1 MKFCPKCG
9 YFVNGKKTCSKCGYN
24 SVKLLPSRI
33 PNSKTGIIVS
43 IIAIVIAVIFFSITP
58 GANNFNDSQLVDSDM
73 DFDRPLDIKVPI
85 KSNNQLVQFA
95 LEQVNDD
102 REKHGVPP
110 VNLGNNSAAQ
120 KHADDSLEF
129 DYFSH
134 WNSEGVKPYVTY
146 TLFGG
151 RGNVAEN
158 ISYFFSECPT
168 SNCISSVVDPLKH
181 IESLHYM
188 MMYDDALS
196 NWGHRDTIIDPY
208 HTHVN
213 FGIAYD
219 DDNFY
224 FAQHFE
230 TNIIE
235 WDKIELVNAELEM
248 VGKLPDGF
256 SVMQIEIFSDDNPKT
271 LSSKTLNEESPYNQ
285 NHYDQGKLVGM
296 FLKPPPANS
305 SYEECE
311 IGKIITNDEF
321 GNTNCIDYVI
331 LDNNSVHS
339 NEIDVSIDVSEWLES
354 NDVHTLYVVLNNENN
369 ERVDST
375 SITLEYLE

>member
-1 MKFCPKCG
+1 VETGFSGEKLMKFCPKCG

-33 PNSKTGIIVS
+33 PNLKTGIIVS

-58 GANNFNDSQLVDSDM
+58 SADNFNDSQLVDSDM
-73 DFDRPLDIKVPI
+73 DFDMPLDIKVPI

-158 ISYFFSECPT
+158 IS
-168 SNCISSVVDPLKH
+168 
-181 IESLHYM
+181 
-188 MMYDDALS
+188 
-196 NWGHRDTIIDPY
+196 
-208 HTHVN
+208 
-213 FGIAYD
+213 
-219 DDNFY
+219 
-224 FAQHFE
+224 
-230 TNIIE
+230 
-235 WDKIELVNAELEM
+235 
-248 VGKLPDGF
+248 
-256 SVMQIEIFSDDNPKT
+256 
-271 LSSKTLNEESPYNQ
+271 
-285 NHYDQGKLVGM
+285 
-296 FLKPPPANS
+296 
-305 SYEECE
+305 
-311 IGKIITNDEF
+311 
-321 GNTNCIDYVI
+321 
-331 LDNNSVHS
+331 
-339 NEIDVSIDVSEWLES
+339 
-354 NDVHTLYVVLNNENN
+354 
-369 ERVDST
+369 
-375 SITLEYLE
+375 